1 MSCLLIINH
10 KYYSI
15 ELRLFYKWTPKGGFF
30 SRHGCAEGWG
40 SVLPRLVICL
50 RYSPPS
56 IQNTWL
62 LLFFKIITIWNFN
75 EFFFLSLSS
84 SSFSSS
90 SWKILFTILKKKLR
104 KSERDGKEGRERGIK
119 REWKKFRNRERER
132 ERDRE
137 GEITIR
143 GDFEGEK
150 S

>member
-75 EFFFLSLSS
+75 EFFFSLSLSS
-84 SSFSSS
+84 SSFSYS

-104 KSERDGKEGRERGIK
+104 KSERDGKEGRER
-119 REWKKFRNRERER
+119 ERNLEIERGKEREIER
-132 ERDRE
+132 E
-137 GEITIR
+137 
-143 GDFEGEK
+143 K
-150 S
+150 